1 MINADK
7 LISQRQQ
14 KSHQEN
20 IDFFFYYLKK
30 EKYAKYCSTYKYTLY
45 NNFRFKE
52 ERSMG
57 LLKSTTV
64 MIQLIT
70 S

>member
-14 KSHQEN
+14 NSHQEN
-20 IDFFFYYLKK
+20 LEFFYYLKE
-30 EKYAKYCSTYKYTLY
+30 EKYAKYCNIYKYTLY